1 MKNKTTYDHSRSNF
15 LAAIIFTIINV
26 VLIFLETDTMFLFS
40 ATIPYYFALSGWYWE
55 SIFEL
60 GIGIVIIIGLLV
72 LWLISK
78 KHVLGLILAFI
89 YFIIDTIFMLW
100 LYDFQFDAS
109 ILIDILF
116 HVWIMYFLV
125 SGIMYKGK
133 KKENIEEKEIIIEV
147 NDDIDSTQSSTYLR
161 IAEDVKAKIFLEEYV
176 MGKHV
181 VYRRVKSVNELVING
196 KVYDEYEALVERP
209 HNLQAKINGHL
220 IEVGIAATSQMYI
233 SVDKE
238 IIKKKLRLF

>member
-1 MKNKTTYDHSRSNF
+1 MRNNKTTYDHSRSN
-15 LAAIIFTIINV
+15 LLIAILFTILNIA
-26 VLIFLETDTMFLFS
+26 LIFLETDTMFLFS
-40 ATIPYYFALSGWYWE
+40 TTIPYYFALAGWYFE
-55 SIFEL
+55 SIIEL
-60 GIGIVIIIGLLV
+60 VIGIVMIAVLLV
-72 LWLISK
+72 FWIISK
-78 KHVLGLILAFI
+78 KHRIGLILSFI

-109 ILIDILF
+109 MIIDLLF
-116 HVWIMYFLV
+116 HVWIMFYLV
-125 SGIMYKGK
+125 SGIMYKGNQ
-133 KKENIEEKEIIIEV
+133 KEHVEEIIIEV
-147 NDDIDSTQSSTYLR
+147 NDDIDSTQSSNYLR
-161 IAEDVKAKIFLEEYV
+161 IAEDVKAKIFLEEYI

-181 VYRRVKSVNELVING
+181 VYRRVKTVNELVING

>member
-1 MKNKTTYDHSRSNF
+1 MRNNKTTYDHSRSN
-15 LAAIIFTIINV
+15 LLIAILFTILNIA
-26 VLIFLETDTMFLFS
+26 LIFLETDTMFLFS
-40 ATIPYYFALSGWYWE
+40 ATIPYYFALAGWYFE
-55 SIFEL
+55 SIIEL
-60 GIGIVIIIGLLV
+60 VIGIVMIAVLLV
-72 LWLISK
+72 FWIISK
-78 KHVLGLILAFI
+78 KHRIGLILSFI

-109 ILIDILF
+109 MIIDLLF
-116 HVWIMYFLV
+116 HVWIMFYLV

-133 KKENIEEKEIIIEV
+133 KNEHVEEIIIEV
-147 NDDIDSTQSSTYLR
+147 NDDIDSTQSSNYLR
-161 IAEDVKAKIFLEEYV
+161 IAEDVKAKIFLEEYI

-181 VYRRVKSVNELVING
+181 VYRRVKTVNELVING

>member
-1 MKNKTTYDHSRSNF
+1 MRNNKTTYDHSRSN
-15 LAAIIFTIINV
+15 LLIAILFTILNIA
-26 VLIFLETDTMFLFS
+26 LIFLETDTMFLFS
-40 ATIPYYFALSGWYWE
+40 ATIPYYFALAGWYFE
-55 SIFEL
+55 SIIEL
-60 GIGIVIIIGLLV
+60 VIGIVMIAVLLV
-72 LWLISK
+72 FWIISK
-78 KHVLGLILAFI
+78 KHRIGLIISFI

-109 ILIDILF
+109 MIIDLLF
-116 HVWIMYFLV
+116 HVWIMFYLV
-125 SGIMYKGK
+125 SGIMYKGNQ
-133 KKENIEEKEIIIEV
+133 KEHVEEIIIEV
-147 NDDIDSTQSSTYLR
+147 NDDIDSTQSSNYLR
-161 IAEDVKAKIFLEEYV
+161 IAEDVKAKIFLEEYI

-181 VYRRVKSVNELVING
+181 VYRRVKTVNELVING

>member
-1 MKNKTTYDHSRSNF
+1 MRNNKTTYDHSRSN
-15 LAAIIFTIINV
+15 LLIAILFTILNIA
-26 VLIFLETDTMFLFS
+26 LIFLETDTMFLFS
-40 ATIPYYFALSGWYWE
+40 TTIPYYFALAGWYFE
-55 SIFEL
+55 SIIEL
-60 GIGIVIIIGLLV
+60 VIGIVMIAVLLV
-72 LWLISK
+72 FWIISK
-78 KHVLGLILAFI
+78 KHRIGLIISFI

-109 ILIDILF
+109 MIIDLLF
-116 HVWIMYFLV
+116 HVWIMFYLV
-125 SGIMYKGK
+125 SGIMYKGNQ
-133 KKENIEEKEIIIEV
+133 KEHVEEIIIEV
-147 NDDIDSTQSSTYLR
+147 NDNIDSTQSSNYLR
-161 IAEDVKAKIFLEEYV
+161 IAEDVKAKIFLEEYI

-181 VYRRVKSVNELVING
+181 VYRRVKTVNELVING

>member
-15 LAAIIFTIINV
+15 LAAIIFTIVNI
-26 VLIFLETDTMFLFS
+26 IFIYLEANTTFLFS
-40 ATIPYYFALSGWYWE
+40 ATIPYYFALLGWYWE
-55 SIFEL
+55 SIIEL
-60 GIGIVIIIGLLV
+60 GIGIAIIIALLI
-72 LWLISK
+72 LWFISK
-78 KHVLGLILAFI
+78 KHVLGLIIAMI
-89 YFIIDTIFMLW
+89 YFVIDAIFMLW

-109 ILIDILF
+109 IIIDILF
-116 HVWIMYFLV
+116 HVWIIYYLG
-125 SGIMYKGK
+125 SGIMS
-133 KKENIEEKEIIIEV
+133 KKEKTEEKEVLVEI
-147 NDDIDSTQSSTYLR
+147 DDNIDINESSSYIR
-161 IAEDVKAKIFLEEYV
+161 FAEDVKAKIFLEEYV

-220 IEVGIAATSQMYI
+220 FEVGIASTSQMYI

>member
-1 MKNKTTYDHSRSNF
+1 MRNNKTTYDHSRSN
-15 LAAIIFTIINV
+15 LLIAILFTILNIA
-26 VLIFLETDTMFLFS
+26 LIFLETDTMFLFS
-40 ATIPYYFALSGWYWE
+40 ATIPYYFALAGWYFE
-55 SIFEL
+55 SIIEL
-60 GIGIVIIIGLLV
+60 VIGIVMIAVLLV
-72 LWLISK
+72 FWIISK
-78 KHVLGLILAFI
+78 KHRIGLILSFI

-109 ILIDILF
+109 MIIDLLF
-116 HVWIMYFLV
+116 HVWIMFYLV
-125 SGIMYKGK
+125 SGIMYKGNQ
-133 KKENIEEKEIIIEV
+133 KEHVEEIIIEV
-147 NDDIDSTQSSTYLR
+147 NDDIDSTQSSNYLR
-161 IAEDVKAKIFLEEYV
+161 IAEDVKAKIFLEEYI

-181 VYRRVKSVNELVING
+181 VYRRVKTVNELVING